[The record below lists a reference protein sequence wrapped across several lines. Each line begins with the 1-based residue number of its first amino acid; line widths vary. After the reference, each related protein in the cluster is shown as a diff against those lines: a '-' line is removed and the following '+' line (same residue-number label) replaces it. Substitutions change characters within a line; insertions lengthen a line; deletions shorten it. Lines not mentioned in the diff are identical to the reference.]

1 MPIYTSR
8 FSAERSLVGKFVT
21 SRPPETE
28 DAESREKN
36 RRTNSAQSRT
46 SQQALVADRLDI
58 SNRQQASFAATLVR
72 SSEQPAETRA
82 ETRVADQQST
92 RQLALRKASQEAVVA
107 RSNLLSSSEENI
119 LPIRPSAP
127 EEIQSQPNTQQ
138 TTLTQENFNALQS
151 ALTNRLD
158 ALVEQLSDIRT
169 EQSVGANQQENTAA
183 AQSAAPEPLAA
194 LAEATAEVATPTA
207 TPITEDDVVVEVEA
221 EIEAQIDQLRDQR
234 LELIST
240 FVPPEPPAREEQQ
253 AELRSDLKTISSGLQ
268 ADAAIENQR
277 TVEETERNTEVAIER
292 EQRDT
297 VRSNEREINNLQTS
311 RRQLDQE
318 AQRTDQ
324 AIRQLQ
330 SETARLKNGASS
342 SGTSVNIL
350 AQ

>member
-28 DAESREKN
+28 NAESREKT
-36 RRTNSAQSRT
+36 RRKDSAQSRA
-46 SQQALVADRLDI
+46 SQQAPADRLDI
-58 SNRQQASFAATLVR
+58 SNRQQPSFAATLVR
-72 SSEQPAETRA
+72 TSEQPAEVRA
-82 ETRVADQQST
+82 ESNVADQQTT
-92 RQLALRKASQEAVVA
+92 RQLALHKASQETAVA
-107 RSNLLSSSEENI
+107 RSNLLSSTKDNI
-119 LPIRPSAP
+119 LPIRPSATHNV
-127 EEIQSQPNTQQ
+127 QSQPNTQQ

-158 ALVEQLSDIRT
+158 VLVEQLSDIRT
-169 EQSVGANQQENTAA
+169 EQSVQANQQENTAA
-183 AQSAAPEPLAA
+183 AQSAAPEQLAA
-194 LAEATAEVATPTA
+194 LAEATAKVVAPTT
-207 TPITEDDVVVEVEA
+207 TPITEDEVVVEVEA

-240 FVPPEPPAREEQQ
+240 FVPPEPPAREEQR
-253 AELRSDLKTISSGLQ
+253 AELRSDLQTISSGLQ
-268 ADAAIENQR
+268 ADAAIESQR
-277 TVEETERNTEVAIER
+277 TVEETVRNTEVATER

-297 VRSNEREINNLQTS
+297 VRTNEQEVNNLQTS
-311 RRQLDQE
+311 RRRLDQE
-318 AQRTDQ
+318 VQRTDQ

-330 SETARLKNGASS
+330 SETSRLKNGASS

>member
-28 DAESREKN
+28 DAESREKT
-36 RRTNSAQSRT
+36 RRKDNAQSRA
-46 SQQALVADRLDI
+46 SQQAPADRLEI
-58 SNRQQASFAATLVR
+58 SNRQQAKFAATLVR

-82 ETRVADQQST
+82 ENNVADQQTT

-107 RSNLLSSSEENI
+107 RSNLLSSTEENI

-127 EEIQSQPNTQQ
+127 ESAQSPSNTQQ

-169 EQSVGANQQENTAA
+169 EQSVEANQQENTIA
-183 AQSAAPEPLAA
+183 AQSAAPEPLVA
-194 LAEATAEVATPTA
+194 LAEATADVATPAA
-207 TPITEDDVVVEVEA
+207 TPITEDDVAVEVEA
-221 EIEAQIDQLRDQR
+221 QLEAQIDQLRDTR

-253 AELRSDLKTISSGLQ
+253 AELRSDLQTISSGLQ

-297 VRSNEREINNLQTS
+297 VRSNEREISTLQTS
-311 RRQLDQE
+311 RRRLDQE

-330 SETARLKNGASS
+330 SETARLKNGAPS